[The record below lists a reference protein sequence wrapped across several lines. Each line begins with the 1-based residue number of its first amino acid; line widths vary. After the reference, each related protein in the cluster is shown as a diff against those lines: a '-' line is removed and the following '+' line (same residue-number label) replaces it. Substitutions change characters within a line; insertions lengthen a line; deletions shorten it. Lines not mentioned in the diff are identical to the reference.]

1 MILWWLCSKARE
13 NRENAR
19 AEIRC
24 RLCLREKVI
33 LVCGTEMQMVSMV
46 RKMIMTYHCKESL
59 QKVQLQTV
67 IAKSC

>member
-1 MILWWLCSKARE
+1 MSSKARE
-13 NRENAR
+13 NRENVR
-19 AEIRC
+19 AEVRC

-33 LVCGTEMQMVSMV
+33 LVCGTEMQMALMV
-46 RKMIMTYHCKESL
+46 RVIVTYHCKESL